1 MNKALTAADFVEL
14 ERMLVEIGV
23 SAVDAIGRAKSESRG
38 IGLFVR
44 SLVGMDLEAAKKA
57 LGEKLCHLRFPHH
70 PDSGNRLPLRH
81 RRHGPHVEH
90 DAIGR

>member
-1 MNKALTAADFVEL
+1 MNKALTAADLVEL

-23 SAVDAIGRAKSESRG
+23 SAVDAIGRAKSESRAL
-38 IGLFVR
+38 GLFVR

-57 LGEKLCHLRFPHH
+57 LGEKHCQLRLPHH

-81 RRHGPHVEH
+81 RWHGPHVKH